1 MCPNTRGL
9 LAGCKYRVQVCY
21 VHKVQVPM
29 GKLADMEL
37 KYSVSHGVHL
47 WQADWSAPQD
57 SGRHAARVPM
67 RVSLGE
73 AGMLIS
79 PDADPTTQLRFQIFV
94 YDMWPGLTE
103 EEALIGKRETTVFF
117 AQIQHRFS
125 SLLHKIPPG
134 PDPNTSVR
142 ALWNRHSSWTN
153 DELSWTTWLRKS
165 YEQVAHASFLANT
178 YKDTYDTYKD
188 TYEGRRGGWA
198 SEGEGGSANTEGC
211 KKFFDIPVSVMN
223 LPGPDLARARRESS
237 WRLLEGIGFSNVTF
251 PAAIA
256 WSEFTVNTFCSRC

>member
-79 PDADPTTQLRFQIFV
+79 PDADPTTQLRFLIFV

-117 AQIQHRFS
+117 AQIQHMFS

-178 YKDTYDTYKD
+178 YKDTS
-188 TYEGRRGGWA
+188 EGRRGGSA
-198 SEGEGGSANTEGC
+198 SETKGGSANTEGC

-223 LPGPDLARARRESS
+223 LPGPDLALARRESS

>member
-1 MCPNTRGL
+1 MCPNIRGL
-9 LAGCKYRVQVCY
+9 LAGCKYRVQVC
-21 VHKVQVPM
+21 HL
-29 GKLADMEL
+29 GRLADMEL
-37 KYSVSHGVHL
+37 KYAVSHGVHL
-47 WQADWSAPQD
+47 WRADWSAPED
-57 SGRHAARVPM
+57 SGQHPARVPM

-73 AGMLIS
+73 AAMLLS

-103 EEALIGKRETTVFF
+103 EEALIAKRETTVFF
-117 AQIQHRFS
+117 AQIKHMFS
-125 SLLHKIPPG
+125 SLLNKIPPG

-165 YEQVAHASFLANT
+165 YEQVAHSSFLANT
-178 YKDTYDTYKD
+178 YKDTY
-188 TYEGRRGGWA
+188 EGRGGGSA

-211 KKFFDIPVSVMN
+211 KKIFDIPVSVMN
-223 LPGPDLARARRESS
+223 LPESDLGHARQESS
-237 WRLLEGIGFSNVTF
+237 RRLLQGIGFLNVTF

>member
-29 GKLADMEL
+29 GKLAGMDL

-79 PDADPTTQLRFQIFV
+79 PDADPTTQLRFLIFV
-94 YDMWPGLTE
+94 YNMWPGLTE

-117 AQIQHRFS
+117 AQIQHMFS

-165 YEQVAHASFLANT
+165 YEQVAHSSFLANT
-178 YKDTYDTYKD
+178 YKDTY
-188 TYEGRRGGWA
+188 EGRGGGSA

-211 KKFFDIPVSVMN
+211 KKIFDIPVSVMN
-223 LPGPDLARARRESS
+223 LPESDLGHARQESS
-237 WRLLEGIGFSNVTF
+237 RRLLQGIGFLNVTF

>member
-29 GKLADMEL
+29 GKLAGMDL

-94 YDMWPGLTE
+94 YDMWPGLTD
-103 EEALIGKRETTVFF
+103 EEALIAKRETTVFF
-117 AQIQHRFS
+117 AQIQHMFS